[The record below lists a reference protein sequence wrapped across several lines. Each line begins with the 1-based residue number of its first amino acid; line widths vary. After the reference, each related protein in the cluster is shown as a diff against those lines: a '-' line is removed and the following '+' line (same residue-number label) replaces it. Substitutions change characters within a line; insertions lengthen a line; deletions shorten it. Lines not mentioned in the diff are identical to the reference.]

1 MKNRKDVID
10 LLHSADDSTIEK
22 IAESDPHYD
31 KKKADRLFREIER
44 RVGESDTEYSGGE
57 VSGVEHYRPR
67 IIRRAVSVAACAAI
81 VGAGVGSAY
90 AFRGKSPFSADNS
103 HSTNNIAGMSVED
116 VYDLCKHSSEHFAN
130 YSAEYEIY
138 EKNDNIRDNKEL
150 HDPNNYYE
158 NTVICHTQV
167 DGEKNTLWEKQTTL
181 YELHGLNEKTYNTTS
196 CFFDK
201 SDKTIYTTSYVK
213 DNTNYKTYRVYDS
226 LYDTPLGGNHA
237 FCAYGPFIIE
247 TDESG
252 EPIVDLDDWTITGTK
267 TVAGRE
273 CVILDKTSNFVDDEE
288 NERTDT
294 CTTICIDKESGLRL
308 ELDFQRK
315 VTYLDTLKT
324 SNYKSTI
331 RTNSITYNDN
341 TGFVTEAEFKEF
353 LKDYEPEEEGYDLS
367 FLDESSNSGNTDIP
381 GEITQESL
389 YERMLD
395 PLSNFDKCYIV
406 YSSADENSSSKLA
419 VSQSE
424 GIYSIELSHV
434 WDYSYKDKRIS
445 IPKNPNDKMI
455 VENPSENL
463 KERLFNKDSIIN
475 SYGDFSKWKIT
486 GTDTYLGRE
495 CALIEASYEDEIYFD
510 PEEFKKT
517 NGEHGRENVVYLIH
531 VDLQT
536 GIVLRV
542 EVPTIGDGT
551 VLTDASEVYFDEDA
565 VSHITSP
572 AEVREFIENGDY
584 ELEDGLDLSFL
595 GWDNENNVPKYPT
608 NENGQTYGTDLGDP
622 DNNIGPPD
630 LQAVQGNHGLLGYCY
645 TTDLMLDPYA
655 GLKPAEIVQKY
666 QERIASV
673 KRDVRYIKVYAVDG
687 KTVIDTFTCGN
698 SEDSAV
704 PLPISLIYA
713 SLDTLEYHAISCDGL
728 PTHKLTTPAGTVYLL
743 HLGETAQDSY
753 VWRRPSLIADD
764 DNEAPLTEEVFD
776 AIYENWD
783 SLDIVE
789 LNYKG

>member
-1 MKNRKDVID
+1 MKNKKDVID
-10 LLHSADDSTIEK
+10 LLHNADDSTIEK
-22 IAESDPHYD
+22 IVSSDPQYD
-31 KKKADRLFREIER
+31 RKKADRLYKQIER
-44 RVGESDTEYSGGE
+44 RVEGIDGDFTGGE
-57 VSGVEHYRPR
+57 VSGVEHYRPHR
-67 IIRRAVSVAACAAI
+67 LRSAASMAACLAI
-81 VGAGVGSAY
+81 VVAGVGSAY

-181 YELHGLNEKTYNTTS
+181 YELHGLNEKTSNITS

-201 SDKTIYTTSYVK
+201 GDKTIYASSYVK

-226 LYDTPLGGNHA
+226 LYYTPLSGNYA
-237 FCAYGPFIIE
+237 FCAYGPFIID
-247 TDESG
+247 TDESD

-353 LKDYEPEEEGYDLS
+353 LKDYEPEEEGYNLS
-367 FLDESSNSGNTDIP
+367 FLDDSSDVP
-381 GEITQESL
+381 EEITQEWL
-389 YERMLD
+389 LERCKNID
-395 PLSNFDKCYIV
+395 NNFTRCYMETNENGMCV
-406 YSSADENSSSKLA
+406 TKAADNKKGIKYYTTENSRR
-419 VSQSE
+419 
-424 GIYSIELSHV
+424 I
-434 WDYSYKDKRIS
+434 DYVYGGKRIS
-445 IPKNPNDKMI
+445 LFEQTKEVIENP
-455 VENPSENL
+455 VENM
-463 KERLFNKDSIIN
+463 KSIR
-475 SYGDFSKWKIT
+475 YDGPLDDLSKWTIE
-486 GTDTYLGRE
+486 GREEYLGRD
-495 CALIEASYEDEIYFD
+495 CAVIRVAVNPVSSQFDEAFETQWYI
-510 PEEFKKT
+510 
-517 NGEHGRENVVYLIH
+517 
-531 VDLQT
+531 DLET
-536 GIVLRV
+536 GITLRIGVYDRESIQYTV
-542 EVPTIGDGT
+542 ETVKFLLDDEATMIPEPHDICMKIYLNGYTI
-551 VLTDASEVYFDEDA
+551 
-565 VSHITSP
+565 
-572 AEVREFIENGDY
+572 
-584 ELEDGLDLSFL
+584 EDGLDLSFL
-595 GWDNENNVPKYPT
+595 PKYPT

-630 LQAVQGNHGLLGYCY
+630 LQAVSGNHGTLGYCY

-655 GLKPAEIVQKY
+655 VLKPAEIVQKQ
-666 QERIASV
+666 QERSASV
-673 KRDVRYIKVYAVDG
+673 KRGVRYIKVYAVDG
-687 KTVIDTFTCGN
+687 KTVIDTFICGGN
-698 SEDSAV
+698 SEDLAV

-713 SLDTLEYHAISCDGL
+713 SLDTLNYHAISCDGL

-764 DNEAPLTEEVFD
+764 DNEAPLTEEVFT

-783 SLDIVE
+783 DLNIVE
-789 LNYKG
+789 TDYFHN